1 MDAATSA
8 SLPDVQP
15 SRQHNHVPITM
26 VVHAILRFWEVYTDQ
41 LLPQPEALALPMCWH
56 TDLLQQLQHDAII
69 AAAQQQQVSSLLS
82 QPCQFFGASG
92 VMQQLQVICRT
103 CGMAPSSDGCT
114 CGL

>member
-1 MDAATSA
+1 
-8 SLPDVQP
+8 
-15 SRQHNHVPITM
+15 
-26 VVHAILRFWEVYTDQ
+26 
-41 LLPQPEALALPMCWH
+41 
-56 TDLLQQLQHDAII
+56 
-69 AAAQQQQVSSLLS
+69 VSSLLS